1 MQLQRAHQQQKVV
14 LQRYQGQIKKLSS
27 LEATVRQQ
35 EKVLLCLLLRQT
47 TLIFTLYIYIILH
60 PLFAV
65 LYLEMQLKDFFWD
78 VFPASLILIFLII
91 S

>member
-35 EKVLLCLLLRQT
+35 EKVLLCLVLRQT

-65 LYLEMQLKDFFWD
+65 LYLEIQDFFGD